1 MTLHELFANH
11 PWIAGC
17 LVAFV
22 AAELI
27 VAGVLVARLFRKPKP
42 RRGDTTLPQDKR
54 SAASGNTNKQTA
66 ATM

>member
-1 MTLHELFANH
+1 MVIVTSHSPEVKNKTDMTLHELFANH

-27 VAGVLVARLFRKPKP
+27 VAGVLVARLFRKPKS
-42 RRGDTTLPQDKR
+42 RRDAGH
-54 SAASGNTNKQTA
+54 
-66 ATM
+66 